1 MGFTDSDCDRAAK
14 YVSAS
19 ALYKQA
25 GNSICT
31 CCLISIFYS
40 LFFGDSSSDYA
51 QYLIDFE
58 K

>member
-1 MGFTDSDCDRAAK
+1 MGFTDEDHDRAVK

-31 CCLISIFYS
+31 SCLISIFYS
-40 LFFGDSSSDYA
+40 LFFKDNSNKYA
-51 QYLIDFE
+51 QYLVNFDD
-58 K
+58 